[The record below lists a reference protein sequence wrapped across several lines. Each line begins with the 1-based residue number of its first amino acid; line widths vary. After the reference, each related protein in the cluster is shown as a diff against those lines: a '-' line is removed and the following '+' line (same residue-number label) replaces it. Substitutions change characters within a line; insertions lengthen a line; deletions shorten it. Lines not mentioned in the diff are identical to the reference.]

1 MSIISAFDN
10 KTEEIL
16 KPRSVISK
24 VENFPEIVVVTFN
37 EKIFDLIRKM
47 DNSECI
53 DGMSMGYYIPI
64 YKINYKEKNI
74 AVYHT
79 LLGGAGSAA
88 CMEEVIAKGGKKFI
102 FFGSCGTLDKNIV
115 AGHFI
120 LPSDAYRDEGTS
132 YHYVPAEDYIKVKT
146 YTKLENIFL
155 KLDLPYIITK
165 TWTTDALYRETKNNM
180 LKRKSEGCLAVDME
194 CASIMSVGQFRNV
207 EVYQFLY
214 AEDTLDGIE
223 WDRRTMGKV
232 PMSTYEIYLHTAL
245 DIATMI

>member
-1 MSIISAFDN
+1 MHIGMRG
-10 KTEEIL
+10 L
-16 KPRSVISK
+16 VI
-24 VENFPEIVVVTFN
+24 
-37 EKIFDLIRKM
+37 
-47 DNSECI
+47 
-53 DGMSMGYYIPI
+53 
-64 YKINYKEKNI
+64 
-74 AVYHT
+74 
-79 LLGGAGSAA
+79 
-88 CMEEVIAKGGKKFI
+88 
-102 FFGSCGTLDKNIV
+102 
-115 AGHFI
+115 
-120 LPSDAYRDEGTS
+120 

>member
-132 YHYVPAEDYIKVKT
+132 YLSLRT
-146 YTKLENIFL
+146 CRR
-155 KLDLPYIITK
+155 
-165 TWTTDALYRETKNNM
+165 LY
-180 LKRKSEGCLAVDME
+180 
-194 CASIMSVGQFRNV
+194 
-207 EVYQFLY
+207 
-214 AEDTLDGIE
+214 
-223 WDRRTMGKV
+223 
-232 PMSTYEIYLHTAL
+232 
-245 DIATMI
+245 